1 MIINCAYYPE
11 QCAKNSPT
19 VLQAFLNSLRVA
31 GITPVENSLDCDAV
45 VIWSVLWNGRM
56 AKNQGVYEH
65 YRMQGKPVIVIDVGA
80 LKRETTWKIAINNIN
95 ADGYYGH
102 KQNLDWDRPAKLGLQ
117 LHDSSYKKRDSIL
130 IAMQHTKSLQWHN
143 MPAPIEWLKD
153 TVNKLRQYT
162 ERHIRVRPHPRSP
175 VFIPVHRFGMA
186 NLDNCSLEEPMR
198 INDTYDQYDIDY
210 EYHLVV
216 NHCSGPGIKAAID
229 GTSVLTD
236 PSSLAHP
243 VSTRLEYV
251 ENPPP
256 PTRDQWFVEICHTE
270 YTVEEIEQGLW
281 LKRLSDS
288 LE

>member
-1 MIINCAYYPE
+1 MIINCAYYPD

-19 VLQAFLNSLRVA
+19 VLEAFLHSLRAA

-56 AKNQGVYEH
+56 QANKAVYEH
-65 YRMQGKPVIVIDVGA
+65 YRSQGKPVIVIDVGA
-80 LKRETTWKIAINNIN
+80 LKREITWKISVNNIN
-95 ADGYYGH
+95 ANGYYGH
-102 KQNLDWDRPAKLGLQ
+102 QQDLDWDRPAHLDLQ
-117 LHDSSYKKRDSIL
+117 LHDMSHKREDIL
-130 IAMQHTKSLQWHN
+130 LAMQHRKSLQWHN
-143 MPAPIEWLKD
+143 MPEPVEWVKH
-153 TVNKLRQYT
+153 TVNKIRQYT
-162 ERHIRVRPHPRSP
+162 DRHIVIRPHPRSP
-175 VFIPVHRFGMA
+175 VFIPRHKFGMA

-210 EYHLVV
+210 EYHAVI

-229 GTSVLTD
+229 GASVLVDRT
-236 PSSLAHP
+236 SLAYP
-243 VSTRLEYV
+243 VGTRLEYI
-251 ENPPP
+251 ENPPLQD
-256 PTRDQWFVEICHTE
+256 REQWFVEICHTE

>member
-1 MIINCAYYPE
+1 MIINCAYYPD

-19 VLQAFLNSLRVA
+19 VLEAFLHSLKVA

-56 AKNQGVYEH
+56 QANKAVYEH
-65 YRMQGKPVIVIDVGA
+65 YRSQHKPVIVIDVGA
-80 LKRETTWKIAINNIN
+80 LKREITWKISVNNIN
-95 ADGYYGH
+95 SDGYYGH
-102 KQNLDWDRPAKLGLQ
+102 QQNLDWDRPAQLELQ
-117 LHDSSYKKRDSIL
+117 LHDMSHKREDIL
-130 IAMQHTKSLQWHN
+130 LAMQHRKSLQWHN
-143 MPAPIEWLKD
+143 MPEPVEWVKQY
-153 TVNKLRQYT
+153 VNKIRQYT
-162 ERHIRVRPHPRSP
+162 DRHIVIRPHPRSP
-175 VFIPVHRFGMA
+175 VFIPRHRFGML

-210 EYHLVV
+210 EYHIVV

-229 GTSVLTD
+229 GANVLVD
-236 PSSLAHP
+236 KSSLAYP
-243 VSTRLEYV
+243 VSTRLEYI
-251 ENPPP
+251 ENPPLQD
-256 PTRDQWFVEICHTE
+256 REQWFVEICHTE